1 MGKPRRASLGRTP
14 ASEESSAQQTS
25 QQKGVAHHKSG
36 EVGELAFLHK
46 AASLGFALSLPYGHI
61 TCYDF
66 IVDAGRNLWRVQVK
80 TVSFLDRGLYHVGI
94 RRSASPKTQAYTE
107 SDIDFVVVYIS
118 PEKTW
123 YVLPVREVVGCQSF
137 LFRPKGYARR
147 DPYAHYREAWHLLRQ
162 PDGLVF
168 G

>member
-1 MGKPRRASLGRTP
+1 MVKAKRASRGRTP
-14 ASEESSAQQTS
+14 ASEESPALRTS
-25 QQKGVAHHKSG
+25 QQIGIAHHKSG

-66 IVDAGRNLWRVQVK
+66 IVDTGRNVWRVQVK

-118 PEKTW
+118 PEETW
-123 YVLPVREVVGCQSF
+123 YVLPVREVVGCQTF
-137 LFRPKGYARR
+137 LFRPKGYPRR

>member
-1 MGKPRRASLGRTP
+1 MGKPKRATSGRTP
-14 ASEESSAQQTS
+14 ASEESRARQTS
-25 QQKGVAHHKSG
+25 KEIGIAHHKSG

-46 AASLGFALSLPYGHI
+46 AASLGFSLSLPYGHI

-66 IVDAGRNLWRVQVK
+66 IVDAEGNIWRVQVK

-107 SDIDFVVVYIS
+107 SDIDFVVVYVS
-118 PEKTW
+118 PEDTW
-123 YVLPVREVVGCQSF
+123 YILPVREVVGCQTF
-137 LFRPKGYARR
+137 LFRPKGHKGR